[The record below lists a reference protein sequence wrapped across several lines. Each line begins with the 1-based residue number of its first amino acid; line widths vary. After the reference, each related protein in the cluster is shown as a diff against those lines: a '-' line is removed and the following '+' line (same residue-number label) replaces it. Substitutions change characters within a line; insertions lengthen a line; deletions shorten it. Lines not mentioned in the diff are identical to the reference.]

1 LVMNQK
7 YVIKGDVCML
17 KKLFCGVLAGVIA
30 FSSFSMLGN
39 TSAKAASNL
48 PPSPV
53 VQKEKSETTYSP
65 SSLSAQSSI
74 ESEVQPY
81 GAKGFMVKLAIQ
93 TIKVAIDKGGS
104 VLNYIIKWFD
114 KDTASYFTKNKSKV
128 IKALN
133 QLEDWIDDASDLTQ
147 STIKTKLNSL
157 LRSAGVPST
166 YSLSIADAIA
176 RTITWLIL

>member
-1 LVMNQK
+1 
-7 YVIKGDVCML
+7 ML

-30 FSSFSMLGN
+30 FSSFSMLGSN
-39 TSAKAASNL
+39 SAKAASNL
-48 PPSPV
+48 PPSLV

-74 ESEVQPY
+74 ESEYQVN
-81 GAKGFMVKLAIQ
+81 GAKGYLVKLAIQ

-114 KDTASYFTKNKSKV
+114 KGTASYFTKNKSKV
-128 IKALN
+128 VKALN
-133 QLEDWIDDASDLTQ
+133 QLEDWIDDASDLAQ

-157 LRSAGVPST
+157 LLSAGVPGT
-166 YSLSIADAIA
+166 YSLPIADAIA
-176 RTITWLIL
+176 RTITWLVL

>member
-1 LVMNQK
+1 MNSHYIYQD
-7 YVIKGDVCML
+7 YSERCQA
-17 KKLFCGVLAGVIA
+17 LFV
-30 FSSFSMLGN
+30 
-39 TSAKAASNL
+39 
-48 PPSPV
+48 
-53 VQKEKSETTYSP
+53 
-65 SSLSAQSSI
+65 
-74 ESEVQPY
+74 
-81 GAKGFMVKLAIQ
+81 
-93 TIKVAIDKGGS
+93 
-104 VLNYIIKWFD
+104 KWFD

-157 LRSAGVPST
+157 LRSAGAPST